1 MLNIPKEYLDLNND
15 FGFTAVD
22 EDEVTDPIITSVVST
37 TEQQLKARIAEIQA
51 EHQKQLLG
59 VEKIIM
65 PLLVNLLKDADTKE
79 YIKWPNRKVPI
90 ETAIEKILDITR
102 NQ

>member
-1 MLNIPKEYLDLNND
+1 MLNIPKEYLELTND

-37 TEQQLKARIAEIQA
+37 TEQQLKVKIDEIQSQ
-51 EHQKQLLG
+51 HKQELLK

-79 YIKWPNRKVPI
+79 YIKWPNRKIPI

-102 NQ
+102 N

>member
-1 MLNIPKEYLDLNND
+1 MVNIPKEYLELSND

-22 EDEVTDPIITSVVST
+22 EDEVTDPIITNVVST
-37 TEQQLKARIAEIQA
+37 TEQQLNAKITEIES
-51 EHQKQLLG
+51 EHKSQLLS
-59 VEKIIM
+59 VEKLIM

-79 YIKWPNRKVPI
+79 YIKWPNRKIPI
-90 ETAIEKILDITR
+90 ETAIEKILNITR

>member
-1 MLNIPKEYLDLNND
+1 MKIPQEYLNLNND

-22 EDEVTDPIITSVVST
+22 EDEVTDPVVTSAVST
-37 TEQQLKARIAEIQA
+37 SEQQLKARIAEIEA
-51 EHQKQLLG
+51 SHKKELLN

>member
-1 MLNIPKEYLDLNND
+1 MVNIPKEYLELGND

-22 EDEVTDPIITSVVST
+22 EEEVTDPIITNVVSST
-37 TEQQLKARIAEIQA
+37 DQQLKIKIAEIEA
-51 EHQKQLLG
+51 EYKQQLNN
-59 VEKIIM
+59 VEKLIM

-90 ETAIEKILDITR
+90 ETAIEKILTITR
-102 NQ
+102 N

>member
-1 MLNIPKEYLDLNND
+1 MVNIPKEYLELGND

-22 EDEVTDPIITSVVST
+22 EEEVTDPIITSVVST
-37 TEQQLKARIAEIQA
+37 TEQQLKARIAEIEKA
-51 EHQKQLLG
+51 HDNELLS

-90 ETAIEKILDITR
+90 ESAISKILDITR
-102 NQ
+102 K